1 MGNLLKKGRRAAAR
15 AALKAGP
22 AAQRRKSAEDQLWL
36 ARVLDA
42 VKRFP
47 AYGAVYQKT
56 VAVLSQMDELV
67 KVFGAARER
76 LEDEQRAAGRKL
88 TLDELRE
95 RMTDAER
102 RAIDEHR
109 HLRDELET
117 ALGIKPA
124 APPEVVEIH
133 ACSACSAETQTPLG

>member
-56 VAVLSQMDELV
+56 VATLERMDELAEI
-67 KVFGAARER
+67 FGAARVR
-76 LEDEQRAAGRKL
+76 LIAMVRTAGRPM
-88 TLDELRE
+88 TTDELRE
-95 RMTDAER
+95 HMTER
-102 RAIDEHR
+102 ELRAVDEHK
-109 HLRDELET
+109 HLRDELEA
-117 ALGIKPA
+117 ALGLSEPAVTVIVDGAASTLPA
-124 APPEVVEIH
+124 A
-133 ACSACSAETQTPLG
+133 SA